1 MPNPSTSPRTGP
13 LFYQPDL
20 TLPYLTPEESHH
32 AVSVLRMRIGDRLE
46 VTDGKGNLAGA
57 ELTSDEKRKAGIRIL
72 DSQQIPRRD
81 FSIHLAIAPTKNID
95 RMEWLVEKVVEI
107 GVDKI
112 TFVKCAKSE
121 RPSVPMD
128 RLNKLAVS
136 AMKQSGQAWL
146 PQLTEMT
153 PFGSFVSAAKDPQR
167 FIAFVDGSNP
177 EHLAHVVQ
185 PTGDRTLLIGPEGDF
200 TPDELE
206 RALQHGFRKVSLGPH
221 RLRTETAGLYGVV
234 VLAAA
239 MATAHEA

>member
-1 MPNPSTSPRTGP
+1 MPSPSTSPRTGP

-146 PQLTEMT
+146 PQLAGMIPLKDFLESATE
-153 PFGSFVSAAKDPQR
+153 SQR
-167 FIAFVDGSNP
+167 FIAHVDSGNP
-177 EHLAHVVQ
+177 DHLFTLAKPNGQCVV
-185 PTGDRTLLIGPEGDF
+185 LIGPEGDF
-200 TPDELE
+200 APEELTV
-206 RALQHGFRKVSLGPH
+206 ALAAGFRKVSLGTN
-221 RLRTETAGLYGVV
+221 RLRTETAGLVSV
-234 VLAAA
+234 ALLAGKVT
-239 MATAHEA
+239 MNN